1 MAIDCMNID
10 IVIVP
15 LPSQTWKNKALS
27 FIIFLVDFLF
37 IKYLNLVGLINLV
50 FWLLHIGHFTSY
62 IYDFKDYNFIIFY
75 SINIIQ
81 LVRHI
86 VFVGKDLGSIPTEY
100 ILGEKRWTLCVI
112 KSQTED

>member
-27 FIIFLVDFLF
+27 FIIFLDLLF

-62 IYDFKDYNFIIFY
+62 IYDFKDYNF
-75 SINIIQ
+75 
-81 LVRHI
+81 
-86 VFVGKDLGSIPTEY
+86 T
-100 ILGEKRWTLCVI
+100 VI
-112 KSQTED
+112 YPICAIHLATRV